1 MLRIRPAGPLTLSTQ
16 VGLDL
21 VQAWVAQARGDRQHQ
36 RALVDRALRVAER
49 EQLRAPIAWASS
61 WLHEVIASDP
71 ALLRL
76 HGSFLASV
84 GGTMLDDPSPERTT
98 RLPVLTA
105 PVSPLTERELEV
117 LQRLGTLSTNIEI
130 AADLFLSPNT
140 VKTHLKSLYRKLE
153 VTRRSD
159 AFRRGRSL
167 GLC

>member
-1 MLRIRPAGPLTLSTQ
+1 
-16 VGLDL
+16 
-21 VQAWVAQARGDRQHQ
+21 VAQARGDRQHQ
-36 RALVDRALRVAER
+36 RALVHRALRVAER
-49 EQLRAPIAWASS
+49 EQLRAPIAWASG

-84 GGTMLDDPSPERTT
+84 RGTMLDDPAPERTT

-130 AADLFLSPNT
+130 ATDLFLSPNT

-159 AFRRGRSL
+159 AFRRGRLL